1 MPKAGFSSA
10 PNSALNVRAFRALS
24 ALVGD
29 VVGEMTGGY
38 WFRSRGDV
46 LALFKNA
53 PLVSTRRR
61 DEFVLRTTGPGDEAG
76 LERGLLWVAV
86 TVEVGGGD
94 AGSEGGAG
102 AGAAGSAGGGDSAR
116 AGSVG
121 GGGGE
126 GERAR
131 RGRARVR
138 VGEQRGVAR
147 GGDDRGLISSTTAS
161 DASARMM
168 GATAACSRDG
178 NPCTVVCRATLADG
192 NMEQRGD
199 GRRHA
204 VVNGPGTPQSDFF
217 FFPPLEVP
225 VH

>member
-10 PNSALNVRAFRALS
+10 PNSALNVRAFRPLS

-38 WFRSRGDV
+38 WFRRRGDV

-61 DEFVLRTTGPGDEAG
+61 DEYVLRTTGPGDEAG

-86 TVEVGGGD
+86 TVEEGGGD
-94 AGSEGGAG
+94 AGSEGGAGAG

-121 GGGGE
+121 GGGE

-131 RGRARVR
+131 CGRARVR

-199 GRRHA
+199 GRRR
-204 VVNGPGTPQSDFF
+204 T
-217 FFPPLEVP
+217 
-225 VH
+225 